1 VKSTATQRTATI
13 KPRNSVETPL
23 YLPQP
28 TKREGRGGA
37 NCRSHTTS
45 LMHTHQYIIIIIITI
60 IIIIIIIIICN
71 SVAYRSQ
78 YLQVKS
84 SELLQSKLCKVNKQN
99 CCSLGLSL
107 ACMFCFSSTDHSLRE
122 FPFILITIIIIYVY
136 LYM

>member
-1 VKSTATQRTATI
+1 MQVSTATQRTATI
-13 KPRNSVETPL
+13 TLRNSVETPL

-37 NCRSHTTS
+37 NCRSHATS
-45 LMHTHQYIIIIIITI
+45 LMHTYQD

-78 YLQVKS
+78 YLPVKS
-84 SELLQSKLCKVNKQN
+84 SELLQSKLCKLSKQN

-136 LYM
+136 LSM